1 MKNVDKIFS
10 LHLNSNKPNKFEYFA
25 KSFLENMS
33 NPNTLEIIVHIDQD
47 DQLMKAKIEAINNK
61 YIIQRTIFLSKLK
74 QTVLDY

>member
-61 YIIQRTIFLSKLK
+61 YNNAIKYIESNIIN
-74 QTVLDY
+74 